1 MCVQNIKV
9 SVLIPCYNSANYI
22 SETLQSCLSQ
32 DYQNIEIIVVDDG
45 STDNSVEVIREW
57 VSKYDN
63 IHLYLQKNSGVCR
76 ARNLAFEKST
86 GDYILYLDA
95 DDLISHD
102 TVVNQVELLKGAENN
117 VVATC
122 AWGRFYASLD
132 DFKLERQPIYK
143 DYETAVELI
152 EDLLNEGMFG
162 LTCYLTPRSII
173 EKAGLWNEQL
183 TINTDGEFFI
193 RVLANTG
200 KIRYSRQGCLY
211 YRSNN
216 PNSISQRKPTYAK
229 GLSLL
234 HSYRL
239 ELEYLQSKQ
248 LLTQRVKSGLI
259 RSFQSVAYQYVQFH
273 DIVASAKVCVESLD
287 CSERKGRHIGGSMFY
302 LMCKCIGFWNALI
315 VKRLITSSR

>member
-1 MCVQNIKV
+1 MNKKV
-9 SVLIPCYNSANYI
+9 SILIPCYNATRYI
-22 SETLQSCLSQ
+22 SETLQSCVAQ
-32 DYQNIEIIVVDDG
+32 DYPNIEIIVVDDG
-45 STDNSVEVIREW
+45 STDNSVEVVKEW

-95 DDLISHD
+95 DDLISHE
-102 TVVNQVELLKGAENN
+102 TVANQVELLKETEND

-122 AWGRFYASLD
+122 AWGRFYESLD
-132 DFKLERQPIYK
+132 DFKLEQQPVYR
-143 DYETAVELI
+143 DYETSIELI
-152 EDLLNEGMFG
+152 EDLLNDGMFG
-162 LTCYLTPRSII
+162 LTCYLTPRPII
-173 EKAGLWNEQL
+173 EKAGLWDEQL

-193 RVLANTG
+193 RVLANTA
-200 KIRYSRQGCLY
+200 KIKYSRKGCLY

-216 PNSISQRKPTYAK
+216 PNSISRRKPIQSK

-234 HSYRL
+234 HSYKL
-239 ELEYLQSKQ
+239 ELNYLQTRS
-248 LLTQRVKSGLI
+248 LLTQRVKLGLI

-273 DIVASAKVCVESLD
+273 DIVASAKACAESLG
-287 CSERKGRHIGGSMFY
+287 CSEGRVSHIGGFIFH
-302 LMCKCIGFWNALI
+302 LMCKCISFWNALT

>member
-1 MCVQNIKV
+1 MNKQV
-9 SVLIPCYNSANYI
+9 SILIPCYNSEEYI
-22 SETLQSCLSQ
+22 SDTLQSCVAQ
-32 DYQNIEIIVVDDG
+32 EYPDIEIIVVDDG
-45 STDNSVEVIREW
+45 STDNSVEVVKEW

-63 IHLYLQKNSGVCR
+63 IHLYLQENSGVCK

-102 TVVNQVELLKGAENN
+102 MIEYQVKLLDGTENN

-122 AWGRFYASLD
+122 AWGRFYESLD
-132 DFKLERQPIYK
+132 DFKLEEQPVYR

-183 TINTDGEFFI
+183 TVNTDGEFFI
-193 RVLANTG
+193 RVLANTE
-200 KIRYSRQGCLY
+200 KIRHSHQGCLY

-216 PNSISQRKPTYAK
+216 PNSISRRKSTQAK

-239 ELEYLQSKQ
+239 ELEYLQARQ
-248 LLTQRVKSGLI
+248 LLTQRAKLGLI
-259 RSFQSVAYQYVQFH
+259 RSFQSVAYQYIQFH
-273 DIVASAKVCVESLD
+273 DIVASAKACTEFLG
-287 CSERKGRHIGGSMFY
+287 CPKGVVSHIGGSMFH
-302 LMCKCIGFWNALI
+302 LMCKCFGFWNTLT
-315 VKRLITSSR
+315 VKRLITSSK